1 METCTNYI
9 LLSQLYFSIPN
20 RLHFSPVAR
29 DPLVNATAYH
39 PQWSHCAINGIGGLD
54 EGTLEETTC
63 FFNKTSSDSAVKVS
77 FNGNLRIT
85 NCEDCCMRWFI
96 TINGSE
102 CVSPAPIEAVIYST
116 NARTINVHRGSTI
129 AGEDSHAAQMY
140 DLQSSLVWQAHVA
153 DLFNAAFNVSQITC

>member
-1 METCTNYI
+1 MEKCTNYI
-9 LLSQLYFSIPN
+9 LLSQLYFSTPN
-20 RLHFSPVAR
+20 LFHCSPVAR

-39 PQWSHCAINGIGGLD
+39 PQWSHCAINGIGGLN
-54 EGTLEETTC
+54 EGALEQTTC
-63 FFNKTSSDSAVKVS
+63 LFNKTSSDSAVKVS

-129 AGEDSHAAQMY
+129 AGEDSHAEQMHGVG
-140 DLQSSLVWQAHVA
+140 LSSLAGPCCY
-153 DLFNAAFNVSQITC
+153 FI